1 MQVSVESTSALERR
15 MTVGVPAERIETE
28 VAKRLQQTARRVKV
42 PGFRPGKVPMSVIRQ
57 RYEASARQEA
67 FGDLIQE
74 TFYEAIVQEKLNPAG
89 APSVEPK
96 AYEKGKD
103 LEYVAT
109 FEVFPE
115 FEVKGLEDIQVE
127 RLQSEVADSDLDN
140 MLEILRKQNTR
151 YEEADREAANDDQV
165 TIDFVGKIDGEAF
178 QGGSANGTQLVLG
191 SGRMIP
197 GFEEGLV
204 GAKAGEERVLNLTFP
219 EDYQNLD
226 LAGKTAEFTVKVT
239 KVSAPQLP
247 EMNEEFFAQF
257 GVQESTLEGF
267 RAEVRKNMDREL
279 RQAIKNKVKNQVMD
293 GLIAANPIEVPAA
306 LINSEV
312 DRLRVQAVQQFGGNI
327 KPDQLPAE
335 LFTEQAKRRVVL
347 GLIIAEMVKQ
357 FELKPDD
364 ERVRALIE
372 EMASA
377 YQEPE
382 QVVAWYYQNEQQL
395 NEVRSVVLE
404 EQVVDTVLEKAKVTD
419 KQVSY
424 EDAVKPAE
432 APQAALS
439 LPASNH
445 ISQPRAGLCV
455 LRQDH
460 PDRE

>member
-204 GAKAGEERVLNLTFP
+204 GAKASEERVLNLTFP

-432 APQAALS
+432 APQAA
-439 LPASNH
+439 
-445 ISQPRAGLCV
+445 
-455 LRQDH
+455 
-460 PDRE
+460 